1 MTAVAANGSVTC
13 TPVESG
19 PKTLAPGVIQS
30 SAGDVDRVL
39 IDDNGMRVVG
49 KCSASTASIALRV
62 VAAGMNIVSDSR
74 NVHRG
79 QTLTSGDLS
88 VGDATGSAILDRGEF
103 NVVNVGTGQTLNGSF
118 YVLFVTGG
126 CQFNVS
132 AIGS

>member
-1 MTAVAANGSVTC
+1 MTAIAANGSVTC
-13 TPVESG
+13 IPVESG

-39 IDDNGMRVVG
+39 IDENGMRVVG
-49 KCSASTASIALRV
+49 KCSASAASIELRV
-62 VAAGMNIVSDSR
+62 VSAGMNIVSDSR

-79 QTLTSGDLS
+79 QTLLTGDLS
-88 VGDATGSAILDRGEF
+88 VGEANGGAILDRGEF
-103 NVVNVGTGQTLNGSF
+103 NLVHLGTGKTLNGSF
-118 YVLFVTGG
+118 YVLFTGTG